1 MKSNASKMRIA
12 VLDRDKCIYGESCP
26 GTCMKVCPVNR
37 TGKECIVL
45 VEDNKPIISEDLCIG
60 CQICVRKCPAS
71 CITVINLVSEKRQTP
86 LHKFGEN
93 TFRLYGL
100 PAPKKGA
107 VVGLLGRNGIG
118 KTTVLEILSG
128 NTVPNF
134 GNFSEKPDYS
144 RAISFFKGREE
155 QAFFTA
161 LSDGK
166 LSLSLKPQN
175 VDAIPEKFKGTVS
188 SLLKKVD
195 EKNQLPQLSKE
206 LEIDSVLSHDISSVS
221 GGELQRIAIAACV
234 LKQADIYFF
243 DEPSSYLDVRQR
255 LRVAKLIRG
264 LVAEG
269 KQVVVVEHD
278 LAVLD
283 YLSDFINVLYGEPAV
298 YGIVGNPKS
307 TLNGINEFL
316 DGFLRDENVRFRGS
330 ELHFNVR
337 SAEKQSDGALALKYP
352 ALEKTL
358 GEFSLKAEPGNL
370 RTGEVIG
377 MLGPNAIGKTTFV
390 KMFASEI
397 KPDNTALDF
406 SLKVAY
412 KPQYLK
418 PKKGVLVS
426 ELFSGNVDMGLF
438 EIEIERR
445 LNVKKFFEHRI
456 DSLSGGELQK
466 VSIAYNLS
474 IESDLILLDEPS
486 TFIDA
491 EDRLRVADA
500 IKSVVDVKNKLAMVV
515 DHDVL
520 FQDYVSDR
528 MIVFSGE
535 PSKSGAASKPL
546 PKEQAM
552 NSFLKGMGVTFRRD
566 PSTGRPRANKP
577 GSQKDSEQKKSGKYY
592 YQ

>member
-1 MKSNASKMRIA
+1 MPRIA
-12 VLDRDKCIYGESCP
+12 VIDKEKCVNGEGCP
-26 GTCMKVCPVNR
+26 FTCGSVCPVNR

-45 VEDNKPIISEDLCIG
+45 GEDNLPIISEELCIACG
-60 CQICVRKCPAS
+60 ICPKKCPAS
-71 CITVINLVSEKRQTP
+71 CITIINLVSEKRQTP

-128 NTVPNF
+128 NMVPNF
-134 GNFSEKPDYS
+134 GNFNDKPDYAQ
-144 RAISFFKGREE
+144 AISFFKGREE

-161 LSDGK
+161 LSEGK

-175 VDAIPEKFKGTVS
+175 VDAIPEKFKGKVS
-188 SLLKKVD
+188 SLLEKVD
-195 EKNQLPQLSKE
+195 EKKQLSQISKE
-206 LEIDSVLSHDISSVS
+206 LEIESILSHDISSVS
-221 GGELQRIAIAACV
+221 GGELQRIAIAACL
-234 LKQADIYFF
+234 LKQADIYFL

-264 LVAEG
+264 LVEDG

-283 YLSDFINVLYGEPAV
+283 YLSDYINVLYGEPAV

-316 DGFLRDENVRFRGS
+316 DGFLRDENVRFRGK

-337 SAEKQSDGALALKYP
+337 SAEKQADGSLALTYP
-352 ALEKTL
+352 ALEKSL
-358 GEFSLKAEPGNL
+358 GDFSLKAESGDL

-397 KPDNTALDF
+397 KPDNTLLDF

-418 PKKGVLVS
+418 PKKGALVS
-426 ELFSGNVDMGLF
+426 ELFSGDVDMDLF
-438 EIEIERR
+438 ELEIERR
-445 LNVKKFFEHRI
+445 LKVKKFFEHRV

-466 VSIAYNLS
+466 VSIAYNLA

-486 TFIDA
+486 AFIDA

-500 IKSVVDVKNKLAMVV
+500 IKSVVDVKGKIAMVV

-535 PSKSGAASKPL
+535 PSKSGSASKPL